1 MVFECMRQL
10 NVYPPKL
17 VVKAGDTVMDIL
29 EGKMQAHGLWAL
41 LKAPTWLALTKLNIM
56 RLMSRLKR
64 TARKARK
71 IYLDAGADYVIE
83 DITELPEVIAKINES
98 L

>member
-1 MVFECMRQL
+1 MHAPV

-29 EGKMQAHGLWAL
+29 EGKNAGAWSVGIIKGSNVVGLNEAEYNALDEQAKKELHE
-41 LKAPTWLALTKLNIM
+41 
-56 RLMSRLKR
+56 
-64 TARKARK
+64 KARK

>member
-1 MVFECMRQL
+1 MV
-10 NVYPPKL
+10 
-17 VVKAGDTVMDIL
+17 
-29 EGKMQAHGLWAL
+29 
-41 LKAPTWLALTKLNIM
+41 LTKLNIM
-56 RLMSRLKR
+56 RLMSRRKKELHE
-64 TARKARK
+64 KARK

>member
-1 MVFECMRQL
+1 M
-10 NVYPPKL
+10 
-17 VVKAGDTVMDIL
+17 
-29 EGKMQAHGLWAL
+29 
-41 LKAPTWLALTKLNIM
+41 ALTKHNALDEQAKKE
-56 RLMSRLKR
+56 LHE
-64 TARKARK
+64 KARK

>member
-1 MVFECMRQL
+1 MGIIKGSNVVGL
-10 NVYPPKL
+10 NEAEYNAL
-17 VVKAGDTVMDIL
+17 D
-29 EGKMQAHGLWAL
+29 EQAKKELHE
-41 LKAPTWLALTKLNIM
+41 
-56 RLMSRLKR
+56 
-64 TARKARK
+64 KARK

>member
-1 MVFECMRQL
+1 MVGL
-10 NVYPPKL
+10 NEAEYNAL
-17 VVKAGDTVMDIL
+17 D
-29 EGKMQAHGLWAL
+29 EQAKKELHE
-41 LKAPTWLALTKLNIM
+41 
-56 RLMSRLKR
+56 
-64 TARKARK
+64 KARK

>member
-1 MVFECMRQL
+1 
-10 NVYPPKL
+10 
-17 VVKAGDTVMDIL
+17 
-29 EGKMQAHGLWAL
+29 MQARAWSVGIIKGSNVVGLNEAEYNAL
-41 LKAPTWLALTKLNIM
+41 DEQAKKELHE
-56 RLMSRLKR
+56 
-64 TARKARK
+64 KARK

>member
-1 MVFECMRQL
+1 MGIIKASNVVGL
-10 NVYPPKL
+10 NEAEYNAL
-17 VVKAGDTVMDIL
+17 D
-29 EGKMQAHGLWAL
+29 EQAKKELHE
-41 LKAPTWLALTKLNIM
+41 
-56 RLMSRLKR
+56 
-64 TARKARK
+64 KARK